1 MRNQHRGGSAGPRG
15 GYHNEDARLQQLM
28 SRMRTALQ
36 LGLRPSSRKDVELRW
51 RNTDAQV
58 QGQAVRAIS
67 AFVAAIPPRPFP
79 PRPFH
84 LQAYVEEA
92 VAALEY
98 LLAVEQDTVYRQ
110 AAVASAGLG
119 RATNGRY
126 MLRLLSPLVCL
137 LAPSKAS
144 EAAVSAATAMQSI
157 LVTVRPQIASD
168 GTMGDD
174 PIWKVLHESDA
185 LKHILWRL
193 DKHRTVLGIAECAEV
208 LAMILERWP
217 GARFR
222 VGQVEAVRSSLFY
235 HCMSSNE
242 AVEVASLRSCQALVL
257 CAGVAVLYLQDGDPL
272 WKTLAHCLHQS
283 KPLLVN
289 REALRL
295 LSLLGVEVV
304 IVYCLLQRAACSGHS
319 AGLFKER
326 QRRE

>member
-1 MRNQHRGGSAGPRG
+1 MKFI
-15 GYHNEDARLQQLM
+15 AR
-28 SRMRTALQ
+28 
-36 LGLRPSSRKDVELRW
+36 
-51 RNTDAQV
+51 
-58 QGQAVRAIS
+58 
-67 AFVAAIPPRPFP
+67 
-79 PRPFH
+79 
-84 LQAYVEEA
+84 QAYVEEA

-242 AVEVASLRSCQALVL
+242 AVEVASLRSCQALGNYVIRL
-257 CAGVAVLYLQDGDPL
+257 YIHFLNIVLYRWIDNHFRMLPTRSAKQCCVQGLQFCTC
-272 WKTLAHCLHQS
+272 KTGILCGRH
-283 KPLLVN
+283 
-289 REALRL
+289 
-295 LSLLGVEVV
+295 
-304 IVYCLLQRAACSGHS
+304 
-319 AGLFKER
+319 
-326 QRRE
+326 